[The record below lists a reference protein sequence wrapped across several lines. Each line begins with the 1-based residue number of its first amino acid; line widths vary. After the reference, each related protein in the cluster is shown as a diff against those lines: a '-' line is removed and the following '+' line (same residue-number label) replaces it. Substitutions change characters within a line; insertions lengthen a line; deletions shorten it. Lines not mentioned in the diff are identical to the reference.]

1 TSFFLIVHELL
12 FFGRVCALPDFTVRG
27 RLEYRPVAP
36 GKATACKTAYFYDR
50 EARRELAWG
59 AVAGYGVNDRRR
71 NDDANG
77 LSNIA
82 GVGKI
87 IGDKDF
93 EAWFPF
99 GYSLYASSR
108 DNPVSFEIKMIR

>member
-1 TSFFLIVHELL
+1 MPVPDAITLL
-12 FFGRVCALPDFTVRG
+12 VSTKGRNTTPSDLTAWDAIAVYAL
-27 RLEYRPVAP
+27 
-36 GKATACKTAYFYDR
+36 
-50 EARRELAWG
+50 
-59 AVAGYGVNDRRR
+59 NDSRWK
-71 NDDANG
+71 DDPNV
-77 LSNIA
+77 LKNIA
-82 GVGKI
+82 GVDKI